1 MLRRSQGAPDTHEDP
16 EIDRTLRQI
25 RSASQQCNRV
35 EESSSDSESNCSEAM
50 AGGGNDALF
59 RDFGNPGS
67 YELTGGIFLPTTE
80 TNFTIH
86 PNYTQMVQM
95 KTNMSIWINS

>member
-1 MLRRSQGAPDTHEDP
+1 
-16 EIDRTLRQI
+16 
-25 RSASQQCNRV
+25 
-35 EESSSDSESNCSEAM
+35 M

-67 YELTGGIFLPTTE
+67 YELTGGILLPTTE

-86 PNYTQMVQM
+86 PNYTQMVQREQYSGA
-95 KTNMSIWINS
+95 THEDP